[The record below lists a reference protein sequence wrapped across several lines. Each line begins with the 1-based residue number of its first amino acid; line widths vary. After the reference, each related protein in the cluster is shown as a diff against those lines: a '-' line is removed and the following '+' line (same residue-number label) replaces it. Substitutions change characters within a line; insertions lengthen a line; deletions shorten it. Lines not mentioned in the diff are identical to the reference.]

1 MFGQRKKLILNKKD
15 LKQAVLEKNKS
26 IEKSNK
32 KLANEILLKKDEIKD
47 YNKSIKLLDK
57 SFDNKKSNLD
67 TLSKKEDSMLLSIEK
82 SSDKLKKLNISL
94 DDAKSSISLIAAE
107 KIEIEDYLKKL
118 NKDVSDSKLLHD
130 KTSKYIEK
138 NKSVQSDLY
147 KANAKLRDFNNKIE
161 EAEANYASLDISLDM
176 KKGDHEE
183 ELSNLSF
190 EKDKYLDQHKDVK
203 SKYDSLLKEYNAKNE
218 ELEASIEYSN
228 SQVKGLNC
236 LVEEKQNTCIALDN
250 QIANKEDDIKRAE
263 FKAEKI
269 ELEAKEKVKD
279 IKKNYQAWKTNML
292 AEVAKIQLKGKVE
305 NIDKAGLSEI
315 LNG

>member
-1 MFGQRKKLILNKKD
+1 MRKINILI
-15 LKQAVLEKNKS
+15 S
-26 IEKSNK
+26 I
-32 KLANEILLKKDEIKD
+32 
-47 YNKSIKLLDK
+47 
-57 SFDNKKSNLD
+57 
-67 TLSKKEDSMLLSIEK
+67 
-82 SSDKLKKLNISL
+82 
-94 DDAKSSISLIAAE
+94 
-107 KIEIEDYLKKL
+107 
-118 NKDVSDSKLLHD
+118 
-130 KTSKYIEK
+130 
-138 NKSVQSDLY
+138 
-147 KANAKLRDFNNKIE
+147 
-161 EAEANYASLDISLDM
+161 
-176 KKGDHEE
+176 
-183 ELSNLSF
+183 
-190 EKDKYLDQHKDVK
+190 
-203 SKYDSLLKEYNAKNE
+203 
-218 ELEASIEYSN
+218 EASIEYSN

>member
-82 SSDKLKKLNISL
+82 SNDKLKKLNISL
-94 DDAKSSISLIAAE
+94 DDAKSGISLIAAE
-107 KIEIEDYLKKL
+107 KIEIEGYLKKL

-161 EAEANYASLDISLDM
+161 AAEANYASLDISLDM

-228 SQVKGLNC
+228 SQVKGLDC

>member
-279 IKKNYQAWKTNML
+279 ISKQR
-292 AEVAKIQLKGKVE
+292 
-305 NIDKAGLSEI
+305 
-315 LNG
+315 